1 MGNKKVVI
9 GRMLGVFAAVL
20 VLCLVS
26 FACGGSSS
34 DEPKPAGLKT
44 GGTLVVGMV
53 NDPWDF
59 DPPTMVNM
67 PSLAGLP
74 HVYDNLL
81 IRNPDDTMR
90 PMLAE
95 SWEANADASQ
105 WTFNLRKGVKFH
117 HGKEFKAEDVI
128 FSINRLFEVES
139 PLASV
144 MMKPQNMVAVDDYT
158 VRLEFEKPNAV
169 LLEALVKYHMQI
181 TPSDV
186 DPARFVLEEFGT
198 GPFIIV
204 DHVIGERTVFKKNPD
219 YWWDG
224 HPYLDEMIFVY
235 LDSPEARA
243 ESLKAG
249 TIDIIFDLNIEN
261 SLSLKGHPDT
271 TVIQASSGG
280 YINMA
285 FQVDEPPFDNVKVRQ
300 AIQAVTDRQA
310 ILQAAQFGMGG
321 IAYDVP
327 VTTSNPHF
335 NSSCVPP
342 EYNVELAKRLLAEAG
357 YPDGITITL
366 DTSSTGGGAMVPMA
380 TVMKEKAAPAG
391 INIEISSN
399 PETGYWSDVWLV
411 KDFVTVWWGGRA
423 TYEAYSVVYPTEA
436 AWNEMDWGNAEVD
449 RLLDL
454 VQTQSNLEDQIVT
467 YGKIQCIIVEEVP
480 RIIPVFRPVMLGSH
494 DYVKGLEPMQDFT
507 LQLRWTWLDK

>member
-1 MGNKKVVI
+1 MLVKRKSAI
-9 GRMLGVFAAVL
+9 GLVASLMAIVLLAVSCGDAA
-20 VLCLVS
+20 
-26 FACGGSSS
+26 
-34 DEPKPAGLKT
+34 DDDTKPAGLKT
-44 GGTLVVGMV
+44 GGTLVVGMI
-53 NDPWDF
+53 NDAYDF

-67 PSLAGLP
+67 PALAILP

-105 WTFNLRKGVKFH
+105 WTFNLRKGVKFS

-128 FSINRLFEVES
+128 FSVNRLFETES

-144 MMKPQNMVAVDDYT
+144 MVKPAAMIAVDDHT

-169 LLEALVKYHMQI
+169 LLEALVKYHMLI

-186 DPARFVLEEFGT
+186 DPARFVLEAFGT
-198 GPFIIV
+198 GPFTV
-204 DHVIGERTVFKKNPD
+204 GEHMVGERTVLKKNPD
-219 YWWDG
+219 YWWKG
-224 HPYLDEMIFVY
+224 HPYLDEVIIVY

-261 SLSLKGHPDT
+261 SLSLKAHPDT
-271 TVIQASSGG
+271 TVLQAPTAG
-280 YINMA
+280 YLNMA
-285 FQVDEPPFDNVKVRQ
+285 FRVDTPPFDNLKLRQ
-300 AIQAVTDRQA
+300 AIQAATDRNA

-321 IAYDVP
+321 IAYDAP

-335 NSSCVPP
+335 NADCKPP
-342 EYNVELAKRLLAEAG
+342 EYDIALAKKLLAEAG
-357 YPDGITITL
+357 YPDGIDITL
-366 DTSSTGGGAMVPMA
+366 STSTTGGGAMVPMA

-391 INIEISSN
+391 INIEIN
-399 PETGYWSDVWLV
+399 NAPETGYWGDVWMV
-411 KDFVTVWWGGRA
+411 APFYTSWWGGRP
-423 TYEAYSVVYPTEA
+423 TYEAYSVVYPSEA
-436 AWNEMDWGNAEVD
+436 AWNEAFYSDAEVD
-449 RLLDL
+449 RLLEL
-454 VQTQSNLEDQIVT
+454 ALTQADLEDQKET
-467 YGKIQCIIVEEVP
+467 YGQIQCILIDAAT